1 MMQAGKHALMTTGIE
16 RALRDDIRLLGHL
29 LGEVL
34 RSHDGEHLFAAVEE
48 IRQTALRFRR
58 DEDPG
63 AARRLDALL
72 RRLSRDETIGVVRAI
87 SFFSH
92 LANIAEDRQLV
103 RNRHRLPYIDPLN
116 HL

>member
-1 MMQAGKHALMTTGIE
+1 MTTGIE

-34 RSHDGEHLFAAVEE
+34 RSHDGERLYAAVEE

-72 RRLSRDETIGVVRAI
+72 RRLSRDETIGVVRAF